1 MKYEI
6 CKVIINNGKEFYST
20 IAWTDVLPYA
30 KMIITDLNIL
40 EDDKY
45 VESRWS
51 EATGKK
57 VPRKYYVITEEGRKA
72 LKEIEDLW
80 RDISCSVAM
89 IMEDEYH
96 E

>member
-40 EDDKY
+40 EDDRY
-45 VESRWS
+45 VVLQDD
-51 EATGKK
+51 K
-57 VPRKYYVITEEGRKA
+57 VIA
-72 LKEIEDLW
+72 
-80 RDISCSVAM
+80 
-89 IMEDEYH
+89 
-96 E
+96 